1 VTFAFI
7 ATEKAAYPI
16 RVLCRTL
23 GVSASGF
30 YAWQTRPAV
39 SVRGRQDERLRHQLR
54 VAHGA
59 SRGVYGSP
67 RLHHVLRQAG
77 HRISRKRVIR
87 LMRLEGLRG
96 RARRRFRATTVVD
109 PHAQPATN
117 HLARHFTVAAP
128 NRVWAADITG
138 IPTHEGWL
146 YVAVLLDL
154 WSRRVVGWAL
164 RPTLETDLVC
174 AALQVAV
181 ARRTCR
187 RGLLHHSDRGAQYTS
202 DRYQTLLRTHGFRCS
217 MSRPGNCY
225 DNAPVESFFRTLKME
240 LGPQTHATRRAAATS
255 ITDYIEGFYNRERLH
270 SALHYQSPAAFEATW
285 KAAV

>member
-1 VTFAFI
+1 V
-7 ATEKAAYPI
+7 

-30 YAWQTRPAV
+30 YAWQARPTPSPRIQHDDV
-39 SVRGRQDERLRHQLR
+39 LRRQLR
-54 VAHGA
+54 LAHGA

-67 RLHHVLRQAG
+67 RLHQVLRQAG

-87 LMRLEGLRG
+87 LMRVEGLRG
-96 RARRRFRATTVVD
+96 LARRRFRTTTVVD

-117 HLARHFTVAAP
+117 HLGRRFTIAAP
-128 NRVWAADITG
+128 NCVWAADITG

-146 YVAVLLDL
+146 YLAVLLDL

-164 RPTLETDLVC
+164 RPTLETDVVC

-181 ARRTCR
+181 ARRPGG

-202 DRYQTLLRTHGFRCS
+202 DRYQTLLRTWGFRCS

-225 DNAPVESFFRTLKME
+225 DNAPVESFFRTLKTE
-240 LGPQTHATRRAAATS
+240 LGPQTHVTRRAA
-255 ITDYIEGFYNRERLH
+255 ITAIADYIERFYNRERLH
-270 SALHYQSPAAFEATW
+270 STLHYQSPAAFEAAW
-285 KAAV
+285 KPAV

>member
-1 VTFAFI
+1 MFAFI
-7 ATEKAAYPI
+7 ATEKATYPI
-16 RVLCRTL
+16 RVLCRTM

-30 YAWQTRPAV
+30 YAWQARPAV
-39 SVRGRQDERLRHQLR
+39 SARRRLDEQLRAQLR

-67 RLHHVLRQAG
+67 RLHQVLRQAG
-77 HRISRKRVIR
+77 HCISRKRVIR
-87 LMRLEGLRG
+87 LMRIDGLRG
-96 RARRRFRATTVVD
+96 RVRRRFRATTIVD

-117 HLARHFTVAAP
+117 QLGRRFTVAGP

-146 YVAVLLDL
+146 YLAVVLDL

-164 RPTLETDLVC
+164 RPTLETDVVC
-174 AALQVAV
+174 AALQMAV
-181 ARRTCR
+181 ARRASR
-187 RGLLHHSDRGAQYTS
+187 PGLLHHSDRGTQYTS
-202 DRYQTLLRTHGFRCS
+202 DRYQTLLREQGFRCS

-225 DNAPVESFFRTLKME
+225 DNAPVESFFRTLKTE
-240 LGPQTHATRRAAATS
+240 LGPQTQATRRQAATA
-255 ITDYIEGFYNRERLH
+255 IADYIEGFYNRERLH
-270 SALHYQSPAAFEATW
+270 SALQYRSPAAFEATR

>member
-30 YAWQTRPAV
+30 YAWQARPAS
-39 SVRGRQDERLRHQLR
+39 SVRGRQDAQLRHQLR

-67 RLHHVLRQAG
+67 RLHQVLRQAG

-87 LMRLEGLRG
+87 LMRVEGLRS
-96 RARRRFRATTVVD
+96 RIRRRFRATTVAD

-117 HLARHFTVAAP
+117 HLGRRFTVAAP

-138 IPTHEGWL
+138 IPTYEGWL
-146 YVAVLLDL
+146 YLAVLLDL

-164 RPTLETDLVC
+164 RPTLETDVVC

-181 ARRTCR
+181 ARRTGL

-202 DRYQTLLRTHGFRCS
+202 DRYQVLLRAQGFRCS

-225 DNAPVESFFRTLKME
+225 DNAPVESFFRTLKAE

-255 ITDYIEGFYNRERLH
+255 IADYIERFYNRERLH
-270 SALHYQSPAAFEATW
+270 STLHYQSPAVFEATW
-285 KAAV
+285 KTAI

>member
-1 VTFAFI
+1 M
-7 ATEKAAYPI
+7 ATEKATYPI

-30 YAWQTRPAV
+30 YAWQSRPAESGRV
-39 SVRGRQDERLRHQLR
+39 RQDQQLRHQLR
-54 VAHGA
+54 VAHRA

-67 RLHHVLRQAG
+67 RLHQVLRQAG
-77 HRISRKRVIR
+77 HRVSRKRVMR
-87 LMRLEGLRG
+87 LMRVDGLRG

-117 HLARHFTVAAP
+117 HLGRRFTVAAP

-138 IPTHEGWL
+138 IPTHEGWFYL
-146 YVAVLLDL
+146 AVLLDL

-164 RPTLETDLVC
+164 RPTLETDVVC
-174 AALQVAV
+174 AALHLAV
-181 ARRTCR
+181 GRRTWR

-202 DRYQTLLRTHGFRCS
+202 DRYQALLRLHGFRCS

-225 DNAPVESFFRTLKME
+225 DNAPVESFFRTLKTE
-240 LGPQTHATRRAAATS
+240 LGLQAQVTRRQAATA
-255 ITDYIEGFYNRERLH
+255 IAEYIEHFYNRERLH
-270 SALHYQSPAAFEATW
+270 STLQYQSPATFEATW

>member
-1 VTFAFI
+1 VTFACI

-30 YAWQTRPAV
+30 YAWQARPTLSRRRQHDAV
-39 SVRGRQDERLRHQLR
+39 LGHQLR
-54 VAHGA
+54 LAHGA

-67 RLHHVLRQAG
+67 RLHQVLRQAG
-77 HRISRKRVIR
+77 HCISRKRVIR
-87 LMRLEGLRG
+87 LMRVDGLRG

-117 HLARHFTVAAP
+117 HLARRFTVAAP

-138 IPTHEGWL
+138 IPTHDGWL
-146 YVAVLLDL
+146 YLAVLLDL

-174 AALQVAV
+174 AALQLAV
-181 ARRTCR
+181 ARRTRR
-187 RGLLHHSDRGAQYTS
+187 RGWLHHSDRGAQYTS
-202 DRYQTLLRTHGFRCS
+202 DRYQALLRTYGFRCS

-225 DNAPVESFFRTLKME
+225 DNAPVESFFRTLKTE
-240 LGPQTHATRRAAATS
+240 LGPQTLATRRAATTVIA
-255 ITDYIEGFYNRERLH
+255 DYIERFYNRERLH
-270 SALHYQSPAAFEATW
+270 STLHYRSPAVFEATW